1 MNSITIFK
9 NFGDKNNPH
18 YTDLKKVLDR
28 IKSGSSKEKVLE
40 IRRKVVAG
48 ENYDL
53 DKKELP
59 FVVFSAAKTKMLI
72 SKDDEETHRLD
83 ACITEHSGVF
93 ALDFDKCDV
102 EYKTEQL
109 KKDPYILAV
118 WLGPSGKSVKALVKC
133 PPNIANHSLYYT
145 AFLDRYPD
153 LDQTSR
159 NIGRGQYES
168 WDENLWV
175 NWNSLQ
181 WDKKLT
187 EEQRKQNKEKEANKR
202 GKSILS
208 TAVAMVRAS
217 VDGEKHETLLKAAN
231 LVGGYVAAGRVNED
245 DAFKILEEEIR
256 HKNVKDIHG
265 ALQTIKD
272 GISYGKLRPLAEAK
286 KIEKSQ
292 QFLRRED
299 GSYDFLADEVEM
311 DEYLRAVRDGTLEM
325 GLPTGLNRLNEH
337 WMFKKHHIVWIG
349 GLDNVGKT
357 FIVWYWAM
365 LAAKLHNWKIVI
377 QSSENGDGQLRN
389 KLMEFYLG
397 KSVKLMDDEELTIA
411 RDWVKNHFRIISSKQ
426 FHTVEDFLLK
436 CEILYDEGFEFD
448 LVVAEPWN
456 AFDIPV
462 EGNRYAMTI
471 RYLNLLRVFKENYS
485 GLWVCD
491 HVATEA
497 ARKKDKDGYVMAPG
511 KADIEMGQ
519 MKSNKTDDF
528 IMIHRVINH
537 PLKKNQTEIHVN
549 KIKNK
554 ETGGKPT
561 DKDEPVILEI
571 SGDYCGYT
579 CNGINPVKHQRI

>member
-1 MNSITIFK
+1 
-9 NFGDKNNPH
+9 
-18 YTDLKKVLDR
+18 
-28 IKSGSSKEKVLE
+28 
-40 IRRKVVAG
+40 
-48 ENYDL
+48 
-53 DKKELP
+53 
-59 FVVFSAAKTKMLI
+59 
-72 SKDDEETHRLD
+72 
-83 ACITEHSGVF
+83 
-93 ALDFDKCDV
+93 
-102 EYKTEQL
+102 
-109 KKDPYILAV
+109 
-118 WLGPSGKSVKALVKC
+118 
-133 PPNIANHSLYYT
+133 
-145 AFLDRYPD
+145 
-153 LDQTSR
+153 
-159 NIGRGQYES
+159 
-168 WDENLWV
+168 
-175 NWNSLQ
+175 
-181 WDKKLT
+181 
-187 EEQRKQNKEKEANKR
+187 
-202 GKSILS
+202 
-208 TAVAMVRAS
+208 
-217 VDGEKHETLLKAAN
+217 
-231 LVGGYVAAGRVNED
+231 
-245 DAFKILEEEIR
+245 
-256 HKNVKDIHG
+256 
-265 ALQTIKD
+265 
-272 GISYGKLRPLAEAK
+272 
-286 KIEKSQ
+286 
-292 QFLRRED
+292 
-299 GSYDFLADEVEM
+299 
-311 DEYLRAVRDGTLEM
+311 
-325 GLPTGLNRLNEH
+325 
-337 WMFKKHHIVWIG
+337 MFKKHHIVWIG